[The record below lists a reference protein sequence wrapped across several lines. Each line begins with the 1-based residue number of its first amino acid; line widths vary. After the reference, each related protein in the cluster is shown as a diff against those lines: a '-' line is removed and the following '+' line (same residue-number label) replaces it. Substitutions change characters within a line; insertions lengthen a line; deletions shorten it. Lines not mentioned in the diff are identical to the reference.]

1 MYMKKILFIFIIL
14 VVIGTVVFFGQ
25 SSLFTGNLNSRLA
38 FFKESP
44 SKDKVVE
51 GAFITYQE
59 AASLLTSAALKAKR
73 IDGAKAA
80 VFMQQFASSQNISRA
95 ALADMAV
102 KIFGLTYPAA
112 NITKVADVAA
122 NDSYFYSVMTC
133 VANGC
138 MDIEFKPNNL
148 AMRQFAEKMAQNLS
162 GKLSGNN

>member
-1 MYMKKILFIFIIL
+1 MKKIIIILIIL
-14 VVIGTVVFFGQ
+14 VAVGAVLFFGK

-44 SKDKVVE
+44 SKDQVVE

-59 AASLLTSAALKAKR
+59 AASLLTFAALKAKR
-73 IDGAKAA
+73 IDDVKAA
-80 VFMQQFASSQNISRA
+80 SFIQQFASSQKISRA

-112 NITKVADVAA
+112 NTTKVSDVAT
-122 NDSYFYSVMTC
+122 NDPYFYAIMTC

-148 AMRQFAEKMAQNLS
+148 TMRQFAEKMGQNLS